1 MITYNYTNTVFDSNA
16 KGKLKNYDTVMSIPE
31 DSLIKPENLKDY
43 IGEVLMFYSPYGDVV
58 SAILTDV
65 EYVEMNPYMFQTKF
79 NFMYT
84 HGLNM
89 SYFYNGDEFS
99 KYFTVESTYI
109 ISVLENIDDDFTYP
123 VYIGI
128 PTKEQLDFRNYW
140 LSQDNKYLTDEY
152 NKLKDLFI
160 NR

>member
-1 MITYNYTNTVFDSNA
+1 MISYNYTNTVFDPNE
-16 KGKLKNYDTVMSIPE
+16 KGKLKNYNTVMSIPE
-31 DSLIKPENLKDY
+31 DSLIKPEDLKDH
-43 IGEVLMFYSPYGDVV
+43 IGEVLMFYNPYGDVV

-65 EYVEMNPYMFQTKF
+65 ENVEMNPYMYQSKF

-89 SYFYNGDEFS
+89 SYFYNRDDFS
-99 KYFTVESTYI
+99 KYFTIETAYI
-109 ISVLENIDDDFTYP
+109 ISVLGIFDDDLTYP
-123 VYIGI
+123 LYIGI
-128 PTKEQLDFRNYW
+128 PNKEQLDFREYW

-152 NKLKDLFI
+152 NRLKDLF

>member
-31 DSLIKPENLKDY
+31 DSLINPENLKDH

-65 EYVEMNPYMFQTKF
+65 EYVEMNPYMYQTKF

-84 HGLNM
+84 HGLNV
-89 SYFYNGDEFS
+89 SYFYNEDEFS
-99 KYFTVESTYI
+99 KYFTVESAYI
-109 ISVLENIDDDFTYP
+109 ISVLGNIDDDFTYP
-123 VYIGI
+123 LYIGI
-128 PTKEQLDFRNYW
+128 PTKEQLDFRDYW

-152 NKLKDLFI
+152 NKLKELF

>member
-1 MITYNYTNTVFDSNA
+1 MISYNYTNTVLDPNA
-16 KGKLKNYDTVMSIPE
+16 KGKLKNYDTVMSISE
-31 DSLIKPENLKDY
+31 DSLIKPEDLKDH

-65 EYVEMNPYMFQTKF
+65 ENVEMNPYRYLTKF

-84 HGLNM
+84 HSLMM
-89 SYFYNGDEFS
+89 SYFYNRDDFS
-99 KYFTVESTYI
+99 KYFTVGTAYI
-109 ISVLENIDDDFTYP
+109 ISVLGIIDDDFTYP

-128 PTKEQLDFRNYW
+128 PTKEQLDFREYW
-140 LSQDNKYLTDEY
+140 LSQDNNYLTDEY
-152 NKLKDLFI
+152 NRLKGLFI